1 VLRCGST
8 VLRWLLVPLIVMPVF
23 GVQRWAVRRADAWG
37 DHLGQSLAFAA
48 SYLPREAPPEHLTFA
63 EPPPQHVET
72 EADTVETTAVVERG
86 SGKRRAAARP
96 QGVYVSSGTVL
107 RLAARRAVPSG
118 VPVPATN
125 MRPAGIRLIG
135 VSGLGVGM
143 RDGDVLMDVLG
154 TPVRSVSQVVGL
166 VIQARGRRE
175 RQISGRFFRGN
186 LPLNVVVEQPY
197 VSELP
202 PPSSATP

>member
-1 VLRCGST
+1 MLRCGST
-8 VLRWLLVPLIVMPVF
+8 VLRWLLIPLIVLPIF
-23 GVQRWAVRRADAWG
+23 GVQRWAAQRADAWG
-37 DHLGQSLAFAA
+37 NHLGHSLAFAA
-48 SYLPREAPPEHLTFA
+48 SYLPREPPPEHLTLA
-63 EPPPQHVET
+63 EPPPQHAET
-72 EADTVETTAVVERG
+72 QSDTGETSALAERG
-86 SGKRRAAARP
+86 PGKRKAAVRP

-107 RLAARRAVPSG
+107 RLAARRAAPSG

-125 MRPAGIRLIG
+125 ARPAGIQLIG
-135 VSGLGVGM
+135 VSGLGIGM
-143 RDGDVLMDVLG
+143 RDGDVLTDVLG

-186 LPLNVVVEQPY
+186 LPLSVVVEQPY

-202 PPSSATP
+202 PPSSVTP